1 MPISARGTTV
11 AQANSECT
19 LLREGRT
26 IQSQFKITS
35 PLIGMHDQQQD
46 QTTRRTK
53 YMKHGNVKVAIR
65 LLGNQNNGKLF
76 SLNTPIQQNGSPST
90 VRDALIDK
98 HPTSQP
104 AHPETLLDPIGHPPI
119 LFEKLDGEMIALRIE
134 GSAGPSGVDSYEWR
148 RFCTSFKRA
157 SSELCNSV
165 AMVARRISTTI
176 VDPQGLAPLLACRLI
191 ALDKNPGIRPIGI
204 GETIR
209 RIMNKAILR
218 ITGPWIREAAG
229 TAQLCAGQESGCEA
243 AVHAMKKIFDD
254 DKTEAI
260 MLVDA
265 TNAFNSLNRKS
276 AL

>member
-1 MPISARGTTV
+1 MESITLRAATVLPILLLQKPHARSKTKDHV
-11 AQANSECT
+11 ACLQRRLTLWKAGNIDA

-46 QTTRRTK
+46 QTTRLFTK
-53 YMKHGNVKVAIR
+53 YMKHGNVKTAIR
-65 LLGNQNNGKLF
+65 LLGNQNNGKVF
-76 SLNTPIQQNGSPST
+76 SLNTPIQQKGSPST
-90 VRDALIDK
+90 VHYALIDK

-104 AHPETLLDPIGHPPI
+104 AHPETLLDPSNPFGVPHPI
-119 LFEKLDGEMIALRIE
+119 LFEKLDGEMIRSIALRIE
-134 GSAGPSGVDSYEWR
+134 GSACGVDSYGWR
-148 RFCTSFKRA
+148 WLCTSFKRA

-191 ALDKNPGIRPIGI
+191 VLDKNPGIRPIGI

-218 ITGPWIREAAG
+218 ITGP
-229 TAQLCAGQESGCEA
+229 
-243 AVHAMKKIFDD
+243 
-254 DKTEAI
+254 
-260 MLVDA
+260 
-265 TNAFNSLNRKS
+265 
-276 AL
+276 